1 MAHRSVTIRTGAR
14 LHFGPLSFR
23 SQSGRNF
30 GGIGMMTAFG
40 ACDLQVSP
48 GTWQSIHALP
58 SEMQEMLNRLFQSRP
73 DLKQPIEV
81 MIRSHL
87 PRHAGFG
94 SGTQLALAMGESI
107 LRLQGEN
114 ASVLDLAE
122 WTGRGE
128 RSAIGIHGYESGGF
142 LIDAGHHPGERFGRL
157 ACRVEVP
164 DGWRAVLLI
173 PRDQQG
179 LHGVSEREAFRDL
192 EPMNETVTGRLC
204 RLALTEILPA
214 LTAADHDSFCAAL
227 SEYGTLVGEFFRPWQ
242 GGVFAS
248 PVIQDLVEE
257 LPILTD
263 RGLAQTSWGPSAV
276 VFAKDAHDAADLVER
291 IGRSSHRDWLE
302 CLVTSPMNTGRSV
315 VVAESPS
322 PPQ

>member
-1 MAHRSVTIRTGAR
+1 M
-14 LHFGPLSFR
+14 
-23 SQSGRNF
+23 
-30 GGIGMMTAFG
+30 
-40 ACDLQVSP
+40 
-48 GTWQSIHALP
+48 
-58 SEMQEMLNRLFQSRP
+58 
-73 DLKQPIEV
+73 
-81 MIRSHL
+81 
-87 PRHAGFG
+87 
-94 SGTQLALAMGESI
+94 
-107 LRLQGEN
+107 
-114 ASVLDLAE
+114 
-122 WTGRGE
+122 
-128 RSAIGIHGYESGGF
+128 
-142 LIDAGHHPGERFGRL
+142 
-157 ACRVEVP
+157 
-164 DGWRAVLLI
+164 LI